1 MQEFL
6 ENFGDLKEAA
16 QVAKLHNILKP
27 YLLRRIKEDVEKSL
41 PPKEETIVEV
51 NRRES
56 LFAVAE
62 YLLLKCSIYLIGR
75 VDFHSE
81 EVLPC
86 HIREEYLLPV

>member
-1 MQEFL
+1 MNFADPNRFNNVQEFL
-6 ENFGDLKEAA
+6 ENFGDLKEAS

-62 YLLLKCSIYLIGR
+62 YISYSNVLSI
-75 VDFHSE
+75 
-81 EVLPC
+81 
-86 HIREEYLLPV
+86 

>member
-1 MQEFL
+1 MNFADPNRFNNVQEFL

-62 YLLLKCSIYLIGR
+62 YISYSNVLSI
-75 VDFHSE
+75 
-81 EVLPC
+81 
-86 HIREEYLLPV
+86 

>member
-1 MQEFL
+1 MEGFL

-51 NRRES
+51 TKLNI
-56 LFAVAE
+56 AVAE
-62 YLLLKCSIYLIGR
+62 A
-75 VDFHSE
+75 
-81 EVLPC
+81 EV
-86 HIREEYLLPV
+86 E

>member
-1 MQEFL
+1 MWALLNFADPNRFNNVQEFL

-62 YLLLKCSIYLIGR
+62 YISYSNVLSI
-75 VDFHSE
+75 
-81 EVLPC
+81 
-86 HIREEYLLPV
+86 

>member
-1 MQEFL
+1 MNFADPNRFNNVQEFL

-62 YLLLKCSIYLIGR
+62 YISY
-75 VDFHSE
+75 SN
-81 EVLPC
+81 VLS
-86 HIREEYLLPV
+86 Y

>member
-1 MQEFL
+1 MNFADPNRFNNVQEFL

-56 LFAVAE
+56 LFAAAE
-62 YLLLKCSIYLIGR
+62 YISYSNVLSI
-75 VDFHSE
+75 
-81 EVLPC
+81 
-86 HIREEYLLPV
+86 